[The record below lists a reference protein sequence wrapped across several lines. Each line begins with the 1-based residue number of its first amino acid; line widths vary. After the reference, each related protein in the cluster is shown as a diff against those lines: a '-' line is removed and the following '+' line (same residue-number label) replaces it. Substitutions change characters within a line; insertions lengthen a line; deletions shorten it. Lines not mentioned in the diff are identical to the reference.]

1 MDMKS
6 AVTVKANPI
15 IPELAPGDTVKVSS
29 RIVEGDK
36 ERIQNF
42 QGVIIRI
49 RKNIATGSFTVRRST
64 MGVGVERTFFFQS
77 PMVAKIEVVRHG
89 KVRRSRLYYLRL
101 LSAKESRLKERQKL
115 LAEEAGAAV
124 AAPAAESAAPA
135 AAETTSPPVVTEAP
149 KS

>member
-6 AVTVKANPI
+6 AVTTKTNPV
-15 IPELAPGDTVKVSS
+15 IPELTAGDTVKVSS

-49 RKNIATGSFTVRRST
+49 RKGATTGSFTVRRST
-64 MGVGVERTFFFQS
+64 MGVGVERTFFFLS
-77 PMVAKIEVVRHG
+77 PMLSKIEVVRHG
-89 KVRRSRLYYLRL
+89 KVRRSRLYYLRR

-115 LAEEAGAAV
+115 VEETVAPD
-124 AAPAAESAAPA
+124 AAPAGEPATPA
-135 AAETTSPPVVTEAP
+135 AAENVTPPAAAADTA

>member
-6 AVTVKANPI
+6 AVTVKPNPV
-15 IPELAPGDTVKVSS
+15 IPELAPGDTVKVNS
-29 RIVEGDK
+29 RIVEGEK
-36 ERIQNF
+36 ERIQSF

-49 RKNIATGSFTVRRST
+49 RKNVATGSFTVRRST

-77 PMVAKIEVVRHG
+77 PMLAKIEIVRHG

-115 LAEEAGAAV
+115 IEETA
-124 AAPAAESAAPA
+124 AAPVVPEPEAPA
-135 AAETTSPPVVTEAP
+135 AAAVNAPAVANAPEAA